1 MKVLLLLAFLFPFAS
16 DAQDLIQ
23 SPDNVLT
30 TNWRRLYD
38 IKDGN
43 GKWVANQR
51 FIKRNDSFFVEIKA
65 YERYGKD
72 LIIAKG
78 DSLKIHF
85 IMHKGT
91 ITASCINTSKES
103 YKLHTWSSEQGRFMF
118 ALYYL
123 TPAQIDSIIQNKVRN
138 IELFASNLM
147 IDAEMENEWNY
158 DFRSAAAAIISGR
171 DINDRKIKIRE
182 E

>member
-1 MKVLLLLAFLFPFAS
+1 MKVLLLLIFLFPIAA
-16 DAQDLIQ
+16 DAQDLIL
-23 SPDNVLT
+23 SKENVLT

-38 IKDGN
+38 IKDEN

-72 LIIAKG
+72 LIISNG
-78 DSLKIHF
+78 DSIKIHF

-91 ITASCINTSKES
+91 LTSTCINTSKES
-103 YKLHTWSSEQGRFMF
+103 YKLHAMGSEQGKFMF
-118 ALYYL
+118 AEYYL

-138 IELFASNLM
+138 IELFASKLM

-171 DINDRKIKIRE
+171 DINDRKIKIRKE
-182 E
+182 